1 MKIMGLDYGSV
12 TVGVAISDS
21 MLLTAQP
28 VEVIKRKS
36 ENKLRQT
43 LARIQ
48 VLAEENDVGRIVLG
62 YPKNMNN
69 SEGERVER
77 TKEFMEKLK
86 ARTGLE
92 VVLWDER
99 LSTVSA
105 MDVLKEGGVRSEH
118 RKTYVDKIA
127 ASLILQGYLDSI
139 HNKEDLMSE
148 NENGLIMLTAD
159 DGSEEAFFVLEKADI
174 AGVSYLLVTD
184 SVEDEEAEAMILR
197 EETEDELVTYQVVD
211 DEKELK
217 IISKYLEELLDD
229 VELRL
234 E

>member
-1 MKIMGLDYGSV
+1 MGLDYGSV

-36 ENKLRQT
+36 ENKLRRT
-43 LARIQ
+43 LARIEMLVQ
-48 VLAEENDVGRIVLG
+48 ENDVDRIVLG

-69 SEGERVER
+69 TEGERVQR
-77 TKEFMEKLK
+77 TKDFMEKLI

-105 MDVLKEGGVRSEH
+105 MDVLKEGGVRMED

-139 HNKEDLMSE
+139 
-148 NENGLIMLTAD
+148 
-159 DGSEEAFFVLEKADI
+159 
-174 AGVSYLLVTD
+174 
-184 SVEDEEAEAMILR
+184 R
-197 EETEDELVTYQVVD
+197 
-211 DEKELK
+211 
-217 IISKYLEELLDD
+217 
-229 VELRL
+229 
-234 E
+234 

>member
-1 MKIMGLDYGSV
+1 MGLDYGSV

-36 ENKLRQT
+36 ENKLRRT
-43 LARIQ
+43 LARIETLVQ
-48 VLAEENDVGRIVLG
+48 ENDVDRIVLG

-69 SEGERVER
+69 TEGERVQR
-77 TKEFMEKLK
+77 TKDLMEKLI

-105 MDVLKEGGVRSEH
+105 MDVLKEGGVRMED

-139 HNKEDLMSE
+139 
-148 NENGLIMLTAD
+148 
-159 DGSEEAFFVLEKADI
+159 
-174 AGVSYLLVTD
+174 
-184 SVEDEEAEAMILR
+184 R
-197 EETEDELVTYQVVD
+197 
-211 DEKELK
+211 
-217 IISKYLEELLDD
+217 
-229 VELRL
+229 
-234 E
+234 